1 MSNPNLSLSPEEGAA
16 DFERKEQIL
25 NHIKFDW
32 RDWLNNVEY
41 ETLAE
46 SVAIPLAVSRF
57 NTVAAAPDID
67 AALIALKL
75 SVMRAR
81 VSHVSLYE

>member
-32 RDWLNNVEY
+32 RDWLNDIEY
-41 ETLAE
+41 KTLANPAA
-46 SVAIPLAVSRF
+46 VALALSRF
-57 NTVAAAPDID
+57 NTIAAAPDLD
-67 AALIALKL
+67 AALINFKL
-75 SVMRAR
+75 TVMHAR
-81 VSHVSLYE
+81 VSHE

>member
-1 MSNPNLSLSPEEGAA
+1 MSNPYLSLSPEEGAA
-16 DFERKEQIL
+16 DFERKEQVL
-25 NHIKFDW
+25 GHIKFDW

-41 ETLAE
+41 ETLSELA
-46 SVAIPLAVSRF
+46 AIPLAVSRF

>member
-25 NHIKFDW
+25 GHIIFDW

-41 ETLAE
+41 ETLTE
-46 SVAIPLAVSRF
+46 SVAIPLSVSRF
-57 NTVAAAPDID
+57 NTVAVAPDID
-67 AALIALKL
+67 AALIELKL